1 MASPRLLQGSCSLA
15 FAQSLWRILL
25 RLMLGLMLA
34 LPLASAAQSPKLG
47 LEALCDHD
55 TVFVHGQIDGG
66 LAWLPTQANIARIPI
81 RQTCWLRL
89 TRLAAEQIQGDAND
103 QFLVFENSW
112 GSNFS
117 LYDPTG
123 KLLARSTVGGD
134 RFRVVVDKRWVYF
147 ALTANTPNVLYARV
161 ESLHKS
167 STVRHSFQQIAGPAV
182 YVVQQRQLEHSA
194 AGWLLFGAAVFS
206 FLFYIVQRN
215 WLFALFSGFALVFAL
230 TLFSD
235 RGELAPLGLA
245 ASSDLLS
252 LCYPLSGVAL
262 AWLAL
267 EVGRFTLFAPWVA
280 RAVVA
285 VIALYGALAT
295 AQFMLIVGIALPTA
309 WVELFSDYVYNTAAL
324 LQLFVFWGSFQAW
337 RQGDRAGIL
346 LAIGIAPLILF
357 EIQISDW
364 FAHLAPGV
372 AEAAKLWLGS
382 SLRITSYLVLPAM
395 FFIAIAYRAHQAQRD
410 AIRLAQQDQ
419 LTNLP
424 NRDHFLRMGQEILNS
439 HANAVLLAINI
450 DRLKAINDVLGFQV
464 GDAVIVEAGQRLA
477 GIGEGV
483 VARVQTTQFCLL
495 LPNPE
500 HLPEVRRRMEAA
512 FSSPV
517 QVLEQ
522 TLDVAL
528 SIGLAQ
534 HTGDT
539 MPRLLRDAEI
549 ALAVAKATKINW
561 LAYEP
566 AMDTTRPESLSLLSE
581 LNRAIVGSELR
592 LFLQPKVKMAD
603 GHVTGAEA
611 LVRWQHPTRGMV
623 PPNEFIPFAEQTG
636 KISALTLWV
645 VREGARLVAL
655 WRAEGRPI
663 VVSLNISTHDLR
675 ESQFVERVTALVK
688 DQGARPSD
696 LRLEVTE
703 SGMMDDPET
712 SLTVLNA
719 LQDAGFT
726 LSIDD
731 FGTGY
736 SSLSYLQRMPVAEL
750 KIDRSFV
757 RNVRAGTDGA
767 ELLDSIISL
776 GHRMGLSVVAEGAET
791 AQECAL
797 LQTLGCDYVQ
807 GWFVAKAMP
816 ALEFDQWRQ
825 SHDPFVLNTA

>member
-1 MASPRLLQGSCSLA
+1 M
-15 FAQSLWRILL
+15 LWC
-25 RLMLGLMLA
+25 A
-34 LPLASAAQSPKLG
+34 LPVAAHAQVVKVG
-47 LEALCDHD
+47 LDFLCDHNSI
-55 TVFVHGQIDGG
+55 FVNGRVATHLDWKP
-66 LAWLPTQANIARIPI
+66 APSNIVKIPI
-81 RQTCWLRL
+81 LQSCWLRL
-89 TRLAAEQIQGDAND
+89 TRPTETQIKGDAND

-117 LYDPTG
+117 LYSPTEEV
-123 KLLARSTVGGD
+123 LARLTVDGG
-134 RFRVVVDKRWVYF
+134 RFRVMVDQIWVY
-147 ALTANTPNVLYARV
+147 TPLRADTPRVLYAKV
-161 ESLHKS
+161 DSLHKT
-167 STVRHSFQQIAGPAV
+167 STVRHSV
-182 YVVQQRQLEHSA
+182 YQRDGAALLKIQKRQLEHGA
-194 AGWLLFGAAVFS
+194 AGWLLFGASVFS
-206 FLFYIVQRN
+206 FLFFVIQRN
-215 WLFALFSGFALVFAL
+215 WHYALFSGFALVFSL

-235 RGELAPLGLA
+235 LGELVPLGLT
-245 ASSDLLS
+245 ASSDFLS
-252 LCYPLSGVAL
+252 LSYPLSGLML

-267 EVGRFTLFAPWVA
+267 VVGRLAVQTPWAA
-280 RAVVA
+280 RAVGL
-285 VIALYGALAT
+285 VIFLYGSLAA
-295 AQFMLIVGIALPTA
+295 AQLAIILGIALPTA
-309 WVELFSDYVYNTAAL
+309 WVEAYSDYVYNTAAL

-337 RQGDRAGIL
+337 RRGDKAGLL

-364 FAHLAPGV
+364 FAELAPG
-372 AEAAKLWLGS
+372 AASAAKLWLGS

-395 FFIAIAYRAHQAQRD
+395 FFIAIAYRAHKAQRD

-424 NRDHFLRMGQEILNS
+424 NRDHFLRIGQEMLNS

-450 DRLKAINDVLGFQV
+450 DRLKAINDVLGLQV

-495 LPNPE
+495 LANPE

-512 FSSPV
+512 FSTPV

-528 SIGLAQ
+528 SIGLA
-534 HTGDT
+534 HNSGHA

-549 ALAVAKATKINW
+549 ALTAAKATKVNW

-566 AMDTTRPESLSLLSE
+566 AMDTTRAESLSLLSE
-581 LNRAIVGSELR
+581 LHRAIVESELR
-592 LFLQPKVKMAD
+592 LFLQPKVKMSD
-603 GHVTGAEA
+603 GQVTGAEA
-611 LVRWQHPTRGMV
+611 LVRWQHPIRGMV
-623 PPNEFIPFAEQTG
+623 PPSEFIPFAEQTG

-645 VREGARLVAL
+645 VREGARLSAL

-663 VVSLNISTHDLR
+663 LVSLNISTHDLR
-675 ESQFVERVTALVK
+675 EPQFVERVTALVK
-688 DQGARPSD
+688 DQGAWPSD

-712 SLTVLNA
+712 SLTVLSA
-719 LQDAGFT
+719 LRDAGFT

-750 KIDRSFV
+750 KIDHSFV
-757 RNVRAGTDGA
+757 RNVKTGSDGA

-776 GHRMGLSVVAEGAET
+776 AHRMGLSVVAEGAET

-797 LQTLGCDYVQ
+797 LHALGCDYVQ

-816 ALEFDQWRQ
+816 VAEFDAWRR
-825 SHDPFVLNTA
+825 SHDPFVLNTV

>member
-1 MASPRLLQGSCSLA
+1 MALVHSLGWGVLRLLLGLA
-15 FAQSLWRILL
+15 FV
-25 RLMLGLMLA
+25 
-34 LPLASAAQSPKLG
+34 LPLAAQAQSVKVG
-47 LEALCDHD
+47 LETLCNRD
-55 TVFVHGQIDGG
+55 TVFVDGKV
-66 LAWLPTQANIARIPI
+66 AEDIPWEPTTANVAKIPI
-81 RQTCWLRL
+81 RKTCWLRL
-89 TRLAAEQIQGDAND
+89 TRPTAAQVKGNAND

-117 LYDPTG
+117 LYSPSG
-123 KLLARSTVGGD
+123 ELIAKSTVEGG
-134 RFRVVVDKRWVYF
+134 RFRVVVDQIWVF
-147 ALTANTPNVLYARV
+147 FLPTADMPGVLYAKV
-161 ESLHKS
+161 ESLHNS
-167 STVRHSFQQIAGPAV
+167 STVRHSVYQQDGRTILTL
-182 YVVQQRQLEHSA
+182 QKRQLQHGA

-206 FLFYIVQRN
+206 FMFFAIQRN
-215 WLFALFSGFALVFAL
+215 WHYALFSGFALVFSL

-235 RGELAPLGLA
+235 RGELVPLGLT
-245 ASSDLLS
+245 ASSNLLS
-252 LCYPLSGVAL
+252 LSYPLSGLVL

-267 EVGRFTLFAPWVA
+267 VVGRFAVHTPWVA
-280 RAVVA
+280 RAIQL
-285 VIALYGALAT
+285 VIVLYGALAA
-295 AQFMLIVGIALPTA
+295 AQLALILGLPLPTS
-309 WVELFSDYVYNTAAL
+309 WVESFSDYVYNTAAL
-324 LQLFVFWGSFQAW
+324 LQLFVFWGGFQAW
-337 RQGDRAGIL
+337 RRGDKAGIL

-364 FAHLAPGV
+364 FADVAPG
-372 AEAAKLWLGS
+372 AASAITLWLGS

-395 FFIAIAYRAHQAQRD
+395 FFIAIAYRAHKAQRD
-410 AIRLAQQDQ
+410 AIRLAQQDH

-424 NRDHFLRMGQEILNS
+424 NRDHFLRKGQELLQGNPD
-439 HANAVLLAINI
+439 AVLLAINI

-464 GDAVIVEAGQRLA
+464 GDAVIVEAGQRLVA
-477 GIGEGV
+477 IGEGL
-483 VARVQTTQFCLL
+483 VARVQATQFCLL
-495 LPNPE
+495 LANSE
-500 HLPEVRRRMEAA
+500 CLPEVRRQIETA
-512 FSSPV
+512 FSKPV
-517 QVLEQ
+517 VVLAQ

-528 SIGLAQ
+528 SIGLAR
-534 HTGDT
+534 HTGET
-539 MPRLLRDAEI
+539 MSRLMRDAEI
-549 ALAVAKATKINW
+549 ALAVVKATKVNW

-581 LNRAIVGSELR
+581 LSRAIVDSELR
-592 LFLQPKVKMAD
+592 LFLQPKVKLAD
-603 GHVTGAEA
+603 GQVTGAEA
-611 LVRWQHPTRGMV
+611 LVRWQHPVRGMV

-645 VREGARLVAL
+645 IREGARLVAQ

-663 VVSLNISTHDLR
+663 VVSLNISTFDLC
-675 ESQFVERVTALVK
+675 EPQFVERVTALVK
-688 DQGARPSD
+688 DQGAKPAD

-719 LQDAGFT
+719 LRDAGFS

-757 RNVRAGTDGA
+757 RNVKAGSDGA
-767 ELLDSIISL
+767 ELLDSIIGL

-797 LQTLGCDYVQ
+797 LQSLGCDYVQ

-816 ALEFDQWRQ
+816 ATEFDQWRR
-825 SHDPFVLNTA
+825 SHDPFVLNLG

>member
-1 MASPRLLQGSCSLA
+1 MALMHSLG
-15 FAQSLWRILL
+15 WGLL
-25 RLMLGLMLA
+25 RLALGLLLA
-34 LPLASAAQSPKLG
+34 LPVAAQLQPAKVGS
-47 LEALCDHD
+47 ERLCDPASI
-55 TVFVHGQIDGG
+55 FVNGQVAPG
-66 LAWLPTQANIARIPI
+66 LSWLPMQADVARIPI

-89 TRLAAEQIQGDAND
+89 TRPTAAQIVGDANN
-103 QFLVFENSW
+103 QFLMIENSW

-117 LYDPTG
+117 LYDPAGT
-123 KLLARSTVGGD
+123 LLARSTVDGE
-134 RFRVVVDKRWVYF
+134 RYRVIVDKRWINF
-147 ALTANTPNVLYARV
+147 FLASDTPGVLYAKV
-161 ESLHKS
+161 ESVHKT
-167 STVRHSFQQIAGPAV
+167 STVRHTVFQRDGPQILKI
-182 YVVQQRQLEHSA
+182 QQRQLEHGS
-194 AGWLLFGAAVFS
+194 AGWLLLGAAVFS
-206 FLFYIVQRN
+206 FLFFVVQRN
-215 WLFALFSGFALVFAL
+215 WHYALFSGFAFIFAL

-235 RGELAPLGLA
+235 RGELVPFGLT

-252 LCYPLSGVAL
+252 LSYPLSGLML

-267 EVGRFTLFAPWVA
+267 VVGRFAVHTPWVA
-280 RAVVA
+280 RAVRL
-285 VIALYGALAT
+285 VIVLYGSLAA
-295 AQFMLIVGIALPTA
+295 AQLVIIVGFAWPTR
-309 WVELFSDYVYNTAAL
+309 WIESWSDYVYNTTAL
-324 LQLFVFWGSFQAW
+324 LQLFVFWGGFQAW
-337 RQGDRAGIL
+337 RRGDRAGLL

-364 FAHLAPGV
+364 FADAAPG
-372 AEAAKLWLGS
+372 AAAAASLWLGS

-395 FFIAIAYRAHQAQRD
+395 FFIAIAYRSHKAQRD

-424 NRDHFLRMGQEILNS
+424 NRDHFLRRGQEMLNS
-439 HANAVLLAINI
+439 QPQAVLLAINI

-477 GIGEGV
+477 SIGEGL

-500 HLPEVRRRMEAA
+500 RLPLVRRRLEAA
-512 FSSPV
+512 FSTPL

-528 SIGLAQ
+528 SIGLAC
-534 HTGDT
+534 HTGET
-539 MPRLLRDAEI
+539 MARLQRDAEI
-549 ALAVAKATKINW
+549 ALAVAKATKVNW
-561 LAYEP
+561 LAYES

-581 LNRAIVGSELR
+581 LNRAIVDSELR
-592 LFLQPKVKMAD
+592 LFLQPKVRLAD

-645 VREGARLVAL
+645 IREGARLVAL
-655 WRAEGRPI
+655 WRSEGRSI

-675 ESQFVERVTALVK
+675 EPQFVERVSRLVK

-719 LQDAGFT
+719 LRDAGFT

-757 RNVRAGTDGA
+757 RNVKAGSDGA
-767 ELLDSIISL
+767 ELLDSIIGL

-797 LQTLGCDYVQ
+797 LQSLGCDYVQ

-816 ALEFDQWRQ
+816 APEFDQWRQ
-825 SHDPFVLNTA
+825 SHDPFVLNTT

>member
-1 MASPRLLQGSCSLA
+1 VLGLVFALPA
-15 FAQSLWRILL
+15 VAQSQSVKVGSE
-25 RLMLGLMLA
+25 RLCG
-34 LPLASAAQSPKLG
+34 PESI
-47 LEALCDHD
+47 
-55 TVFVHGQIDGG
+55 FVNGQVNAD
-66 LAWLPTQANIARIPI
+66 LAWEAMPDQVARIPI

-89 TRLAAEQIQGDAND
+89 TRPLLPQVKGNPND
-103 QFLVFENSW
+103 QYLEFENSW

-117 LYDPTG
+117 LYDPKG
-123 KLLARSTVGGD
+123 ALLARSTVDGE
-134 RFRVVVDKRWVYF
+134 RFRLQVDKIRVYYT
-147 ALTANTPNVLYARV
+147 LTPDTPAVLYAKV
-161 ESLHKS
+161 ESLHNT
-167 STVRHSFQQIAGPAV
+167 STVRHTVRQQDSRAILLL
-182 YVVQQRQLEHSA
+182 QRRALQHGA

-206 FLFYIVQRN
+206 FLFFVIQRN
-215 WLFALFSGFALVFAL
+215 WHYALFSGFALVFSL

-235 RGELAPLGLA
+235 RGELAPLGLT
-245 ASSDLLS
+245 ASSDVLS
-252 LCYPLSGVAL
+252 LSYPLSGLML

-267 EVGRFTLFAPWVA
+267 VVGRFAVHTPWVA
-280 RAVVA
+280 RAVGL
-285 VIALYGALAT
+285 VIVLYGSLAV
-295 AQFMLIVGIALPTA
+295 AQLAIIVGFA
-309 WVELFSDYVYNTAAL
+309 WPIRWIESFSDYVYNTAAL
-324 LQLFVFWGSFQAW
+324 LQLFVFWGGFQAW
-337 RQGDRAGIL
+337 RRGDKAGLL

-364 FAHLAPGV
+364 LVDLSPGV
-372 AEAAKLWLGS
+372 AEAAKVWLGS
-382 SLRITSYLVLPAM
+382 SLRITSYLVLPMM
-395 FFIAIAYRAHQAQRD
+395 FFIAIAYRSHKAQRD
-410 AIRLAQQDQ
+410 AIRLAQQDH

-424 NRDHFLRMGQEILNS
+424 NRDHFLRMGQQVLDS
-439 HANAVLLAINI
+439 HKGACLLAINI

-495 LPNPE
+495 LPDPQQ
-500 HLPEVRRRMEAA
+500 LPEVRRRIEAA
-512 FSSPV
+512 FATPV
-517 QVLEQ
+517 QVLNQ

-528 SIGLAQ
+528 SIGLARNA
-534 HTGDT
+534 GEA

-549 ALAVAKATKINW
+549 ALAVAKATKVNW

-581 LNRAIVGSELR
+581 LNRAIVDSELR
-592 LFLQPKVKMAD
+592 LFLQPKVNLAD

-623 PPNEFIPFAEQTG
+623 PPHEFIPFAEQTG

-645 VREGARLVAL
+645 IREGARLVAL

-663 VVSLNISTHDLR
+663 IVSLNISTHDLR
-675 ESQFVERVTALVK
+675 EPQFVERVTRLVT

-719 LQDAGFT
+719 LRDAGFT

-757 RNVRAGTDGA
+757 RDVKAGSDGA
-767 ELLDSIISL
+767 ALLDSIIAL

-797 LQTLGCDYVQ
+797 LQSLGCDYVQ

-816 ALEFDQWRQ
+816 VPEFDQWRQ
-825 SHDPFVLNTA
+825 SHDPFDLNTA